1 MGIINNFF
9 HILQIIMK
17 IIVCKIDKK
26 YKLSNSI
33 NLSFYMPT
41 NSNFNFTN
49 NSVVT
54 LELPFSEHVEELRQR
69 IFLIVGVILLFTFF
83 SFVEVKS
90 PVKFLELPINNVK
103 FFQLSPGEYFISTVK
118 ISFYTGLLFS
128 SPVAIGQLI
137 LFLLPG
143 LTKKETK
150 IILPLLISSLVLF
163 GLGLTFSYYT
173 LVPAALNFF
182 LNYSEEVI
190 EPFWSFDQYFEFILV
205 LFYSTGLAFQIPI
218 IQILVGLLNIV
229 SAKQMLSAWRYVILL
244 STVLGAILTP
254 STDPLTQLLLSLAIL
269 LLYFS
274 GLGILFLIKN

>member
-1 MGIINNFF
+1 
-9 HILQIIMK
+9 
-17 IIVCKIDKK
+17 
-26 YKLSNSI
+26 
-33 NLSFYMPT
+33 MPT

-49 NSVVT
+49 NLTVT
-54 LELPFSEHVEELRQR
+54 LELPFSEHIEELRQR
-69 IFLIVGVILLFTFF
+69 IFLLFWIILLLTSLAFI
-83 SFVEVKS
+83 EVKNL
-90 PVKFLELPINNVK
+90 VKILELPIANVK
-103 FFQLSPGEYFISTVK
+103 FFQIAPGEYFISTIK

-128 SPVAIGQLI
+128 SPFVIGQLI

-143 LTKKETK
+143 LTKKEKK
-150 IILPLLISSLVLF
+150 IILPLLLSSLVLF

-173 LVPAALNFF
+173 LIPAALNFF
-182 LNYSEEVI
+182 FNYSEEVL

-229 SAKQMLSAWRYVILL
+229 TAKQMLGAWRYIILL
-244 STVLGAILTP
+244 STILGAILTP

-269 LLYFS
+269 LLYLS

>member
-1 MGIINNFF
+1 MT
-9 HILQIIMK
+9 
-17 IIVCKIDKK
+17 
-26 YKLSNSI
+26 
-33 NLSFYMPT
+33 T

-49 NSVVT
+49 NSIIT
-54 LELPFSEHVEELRQR
+54 LELPFSEHIDELRQR
-69 IFLIVGVILLFTFF
+69 IFLVCGIILLLTCF
-83 SFVEVKS
+83 SFIEVKS
-90 PVKFLELPINNVK
+90 LVKILELPISNVK

-128 SPVAIGQLI
+128 SPFMIGQLI

-150 IILPLLISSLVLF
+150 IILPLLLSSLILF
-163 GLGLTFSYYT
+163 GLGLAFSYYT
-173 LVPAALNFF
+173 LIPAALNFF
-182 LNYSEEVI
+182 LNYSEEVL

-218 IQILVGLLNIV
+218 LQILIGLLNIV
-229 SAKQMLSAWRYVILL
+229 SPKQMLGAWRYVILL
-244 STVLGAILTP
+244 STILGAILTP
-254 STDPLTQLLLSLAIL
+254 STDPLTQSLLSIAIL

>member
-1 MGIINNFF
+1 M
-9 HILQIIMK
+9 
-17 IIVCKIDKK
+17 V
-26 YKLSNSI
+26 
-33 NLSFYMPT
+33 T
-41 NSNFNFTN
+41 NSNFNFTK
-49 NSVVT
+49 NSIIT
-54 LELPFSEHVEELRQR
+54 LELPFSEHIEELRQR
-69 IFLIVGVILLFTFF
+69 IFLVFGLIVLLTCFAFI
-83 SFVEVKS
+83 EVKS
-90 PVKFLELPINNVK
+90 LVQILELPVNNVK
-103 FFQLSPGEYFISTVK
+103 FFQISPGEYFISTIK

-128 SPVAIGQLI
+128 SPLVIGQLI

-150 IILPLLISSLVLF
+150 IILPLLFSSLTLF

-173 LVPAALNFF
+173 LIPAALNFF

-218 IQILVGLLNIV
+218 LQILLGLLNIV
-229 SAKQMLSAWRYVILL
+229 SPQQMLGAWRYIILV

-269 LLYFS
+269 VLYFS
-274 GLGILFLIKN
+274 GLGILFLIKNSFK